1 MNIQLAPI
9 CLFTFNRLDET
20 KATIEALKKNY
31 LAKQSLLFIFSDGW
45 KTNTQKSKILEL
57 RSYLKTVSGF
67 KKVQII
73 ESSTNKGLAN
83 SIIDGVT
90 SIIKDY
96 EKVIVLEDDLI
107 TSPNFLDFMNSS
119 LLDFRKRKDILSI
132 SGHTLKF
139 KLPKNYNSD
148 VYLFGRAASWG
159 WATWKDRWQKIDW
172 QIKDWDNFKNNLSEQ
187 KKFNANGSDMSNMLK
202 DYFEGKNNSWAIR
215 FCYNQ
220 FKLNMFT
227 VFPVLSKVNNIGF
240 GEDATNCK
248 GYNRFK
254 TELDTTFKTNFDID
268 VTIKPNKK
276 IIKQIVAYLSLRS
289 RIKSKILNFYYQ
301 KIRN

>member
-1 MNIQLAPI
+1 
-9 CLFTFNRLDET
+9 
-20 KATIEALKKNY
+20 
-31 LAKQSLLFIFSDGW
+31 
-45 KTNTQKSKILEL
+45 
-57 RSYLKTVSGF
+57 
-67 KKVQII
+67 
-73 ESSTNKGLAN
+73 
-83 SIIDGVT
+83 
-90 SIIKDY
+90 
-96 EKVIVLEDDLI
+96 
-107 TSPNFLDFMNSS
+107 
-119 LLDFRKRKDILSI
+119 
-132 SGHTLKF
+132 
-139 KLPKNYNSD
+139 
-148 VYLFGRAASWG
+148 
-159 WATWKDRWQKIDW
+159 
-172 QIKDWDNFKNNLSEQ
+172 
-187 KKFNANGSDMSNMLK
+187 MSNMLK

-301 KIRN
+301 KIGN